1 MAEQPDQNQQ
11 IVIKKVKKCH
21 GGHHGGAWKIA
32 FADFVTAMMA
42 FFLLMWLLG
51 SMGEEDLR
59 GISEYFANPTK
70 VSLEGGSSAGMSESL
85 IDGGGD
91 DLTRQEGQ
99 VDAGDTAT
107 SEKSDSREEDKTAD
121 PAEMTDEELREQI
134 ERLEAEQIE
143 ELKERLES
151 LIEVDPALKAYK
163 DQIKLDITRDGLR
176 IQIID
181 KENRPMFELGSDDL
195 QGYADEILHSLA
207 PVLNDMPNRLSI
219 EGHTDARPFG
229 RAGRSNWE
237 LSADRA
243 NSARRSLAE
252 YGYQEGK
259 FLQVIGM
266 ADALPFVSEDPLD
279 PQNRRISMTVMKESA
294 TRRIIEPSSEG
305 GLSVDDLL
313 ETPPGSEVSAPAEN
327 AGSETDSGISDDVQ
341 DGPDGTEQAR

>member
-11 IVIKKVKKCH
+11 IVIKKVKKGH

-32 FADFVTAMMA
+32 YADFVTAMMA

-51 SMGEEDLR
+51 SMGEEELK

-70 VSLEGGSSAGMSESL
+70 VTLEGGSNAGMSESL

-99 VDAGDTAT
+99 VNAGEKPTPEKRDTQ
-107 SEKSDSREEDKTAD
+107 SEEKTAD
-121 PAEMTDEELREQI
+121 PADMTEEQI
-134 ERLEAEQIE
+134 QERIEAMEREQIE

-207 PVLNDMPNRLSI
+207 PVLNEMPNRLSI

-229 RAGRSNWE
+229 REGRSNWE

-252 YGYQEGK
+252 YGYQEDK

-266 ADALPFVSEDPLD
+266 ADALPFIDDDPLD

-294 TRRIIEPSSEG
+294 TRRILEPSRDG
-305 GLSVDDLL
+305 AMSVDDLL
-313 ETPPGSEVSAPAEN
+313 GVQGESESPAPDTEGATPSPPTET
-327 AGSETDSGISDDVQ
+327 
-341 DGPDGTEQAR
+341 QATP

>member
-11 IVIKKVKKCH
+11 IVIKKVKKGH

-32 FADFVTAMMA
+32 YADFVTAMMA

-51 SMGEEDLR
+51 SMGEEDLK

-70 VSLEGGSSAGMSESL
+70 VTLEGGSSAGMSESL

-99 VDAGDTAT
+99 VQAGDKPTP
-107 SEKSDSREEDKTAD
+107 EKRDTRSEDKTAD
-121 PAEMTDEELREQI
+121 PSEMTQEQIQEQI
-134 ERLEAEQIE
+134 EALERKQIE

-219 EGHTDARPFG
+219 EGHTDARPFD
-229 RAGRSNWE
+229 RQGRSNWE
-237 LSADRA
+237 LSAERA
-243 NSARRSLAE
+243 NSARRTLAE
-252 YGYQEGK
+252 YGYQQDK

-266 ADALPFVSEDPLD
+266 ADALPFVAEDPLD

-294 TRRIIEPSSEG
+294 TRRILEPSRG
-305 GLSVDDLL
+305 GGMNVEDLL
-313 ETPPGSEVSAPAEN
+313 GGPVGPASVAGEGAAANDNTEAGAPTDTET
-327 AGSETDSGISDDVQ
+327 
-341 DGPDGTEQAR
+341 GP

>member
-11 IVIKKVKKCH
+11 IVIKKVKKGH

-32 FADFVTAMMA
+32 YADFVTAMMA

-51 SMGEEDLR
+51 SMGEEDLK

-99 VDAGDTAT
+99 VHAGEKPTQEKRDTQDMT
-107 SEKSDSREEDKTAD
+107 EE
-121 PAEMTDEELREQI
+121 EIRQMVEELEREQI
-134 ERLEAEQIE
+134 EA
-143 ELKERLES
+143 LKERVES
-151 LIEVDPALKAYK
+151 LIEVDPALRAYK

-195 QGYADEILHSLA
+195 QDYADEILHSLA

-219 EGHTDARPFG
+219 VGHTDARPFG
-229 RAGRSNWE
+229 RPGRSNWE
-237 LSADRA
+237 LSAERA
-243 NSARRSLAE
+243 NSARRTLAQ
-252 YGYQEGK
+252 YGYRDEK
-259 FLQVIGM
+259 VLRVIGM
-266 ADALPFVSEDPLD
+266 AAALPFVDDDPLD

-294 TRRIIEPSSEG
+294 SRRILKPTTSQG
-305 GLSVDDLL
+305 MDARQLL
-313 ETPPGSEVSAPAEN
+313 DTDGAVGEEADATPPDVTEPEEAAAEESAGEP
-327 AGSETDSGISDDVQ
+327 TQ
-341 DGPDGTEQAR
+341 

>member
-11 IVIKKVKKCH
+11 IVIKKVKKGH

-32 FADFVTAMMA
+32 YADFVTAMMA

-51 SMGEEDLR
+51 SMGEEDLK

-70 VSLEGGSSAGMSESL
+70 VTLEGGSNAGMSESL

-99 VDAGDTAT
+99 VQAGDKPTP
-107 SEKSDSREEDKTAD
+107 EKRDTRSEDKTAD
-121 PAEMTDEELREQI
+121 PSEMTQEQIQEQI
-134 ERLEAEQIE
+134 EALEREQIE

-195 QGYADEILHSLA
+195 QGYAVEILHSLA

-229 RAGRSNWE
+229 REGRSNWE
-237 LSADRA
+237 LSAERA
-243 NSARRSLAE
+243 NSARRTLAD
-252 YGYQEGK
+252 YGYQQDK

-266 ADALPFVSEDPLD
+266 ADALPFVAEDPLD

-294 TRRIIEPSSEG
+294 TRRILEPSRG
-305 GLSVDDLL
+305 GGMNVEDLL
-313 ETPPGSEVSAPAEN
+313 EGPTGVTDQGAGVTDNPETGTPTDT
-327 AGSETDSGISDDVQ
+327 ETS
-341 DGPDGTEQAR
+341 P

>member
-11 IVIKKVKKCH
+11 IVIKKVKKGH
-21 GGHHGGAWKIA
+21 VAHHGGAWKIA
-32 FADFVTAMMA
+32 YADFVTAMMA

-51 SMGEEDLR
+51 SMGEEELK
-59 GISEYFANPTK
+59 GIAEYFANPAK
-70 VSLEGGSSAGMSESL
+70 VTLEGGSSAGMSESL

-99 VDAGDTAT
+99 VHAGEKPTPEKRDTQ
-107 SEKSDSREEDKTAD
+107 SEEKTAD
-121 PAEMTDEELREQI
+121 PAEMSEERIRERI
-134 ERLEAEQIE
+134 EAMEREQIE

-195 QGYADEILHSLA
+195 QGYAVDILRSLA
-207 PVLNDMPNRLSI
+207 PVLNEMPNRLSI
-219 EGHTDARPFG
+219 VGHTDARPFG
-229 RAGRSNWE
+229 REGRSNWE

-243 NSARRSLAE
+243 NSARRTLAE
-252 YGYQEGK
+252 FGYQKDK

-266 ADALPFVSEDPLD
+266 ADALPFVDDDPFD

-294 TRRIIEPSSEG
+294 TRRILEPAQDG
-305 GLSVDDLL
+305 AMSVDDLL
-313 ETPPGSEVSAPAEN
+313 GAQGGSESSPADAEESPS
-327 AGSETDSGISDDVQ
+327 SEPTDNTRAT
-341 DGPDGTEQAR
+341 P

>member
-11 IVIKKVKKCH
+11 IVIKKVKKGH

-51 SMGEEDLR
+51 SMGEEDLK

-70 VSLEGGSSAGMSESL
+70 VTLEGGDSAGMSESL

-91 DLTRQEGQ
+91 DLTREQGQ
-99 VDAGDTAT
+99 VNAGDRPTPEKRDT
-107 SEKSDSREEDKTAD
+107 QSEEKTAD
-121 PAEMTDEELREQI
+121 PTEMSEEQMLEQIEKMEREQI
-134 ERLEAEQIE
+134 ED
-143 ELKERLES
+143 LKERLES

-181 KENRPMFELGSDDL
+181 KENRPMFELGSDEM
-195 QGYADEILHSLA
+195 QEYADEILHSLA
-207 PVLNDMPNRLSI
+207 PVLNEMPNRLSI

-229 RAGRSNWE
+229 REGRSNWE
-237 LSADRA
+237 LSAERA
-243 NSARRSLAE
+243 NSARRTLAD
-252 YGYQEGK
+252 YGYEDTK

-266 ADALPFVSEDPLD
+266 ADALPFVDEDPLD

-294 TRRIIEPSSEG
+294 TRRILKPTREG
-305 GLSVDDLL
+305 GMSVEDLL
-313 ETPPGSEVSAPAEN
+313 ENTPGSESTLPETTESSEPELEGDGEVQAP
-327 AGSETDSGISDDVQ
+327 
-341 DGPDGTEQAR
+341 

>member
-11 IVIKKVKKCH
+11 IVIKKIKKGH

-32 FADFVTAMMA
+32 YADFVTAMMA

-51 SMGEEDLR
+51 SMGEEELK

-70 VSLEGGSSAGMSESL
+70 VTLEGGSSAGMSESL

-91 DLTRQEGQ
+91 DLTRREGQ
-99 VDAGDTAT
+99 VQAGDKPTP
-107 SEKSDSREEDKTAD
+107 EKRDTQSEDKTAD
-121 PAEMTDEELREQI
+121 PSKMTEEQIQEQI
-134 ERLEAEQIE
+134 EALEREQIE

-195 QGYADEILHSLA
+195 QGYANEILQSLA
-207 PVLNDMPNRLSI
+207 PVLNEMPNRLSI
-219 EGHTDARPFG
+219 EGHTDARPFD
-229 RAGRSNWE
+229 REERSNWE
-237 LSADRA
+237 LSAERA

-252 YGYQEGK
+252 YGYHPDK

-266 ADALPFVSEDPLD
+266 ADALPFVDGDPLD

-294 TRRIIEPSSEG
+294 TRRILEPSREG
-305 GLSVDDLL
+305 GMNVEDLL
-313 ETPPGSEVSAPAEN
+313 
-327 AGSETDSGISDDVQ
+327 
-341 DGPDGTEQAR
+341 DGPMGASGQGAGGIDTPEAGTPTDPDTSP

>member
-11 IVIKKVKKCH
+11 IVIKKVKKGH

-51 SMGEEDLR
+51 SMGEEDLK

-70 VSLEGGSSAGMSESL
+70 VSLEGGKSSGMSESL

-91 DLTRQEGQ
+91 DLTREEGQ
-99 VDAGDTAT
+99 VHAGDEAT
-107 SEKSDSREEDKTAD
+107 PEKRDTLSEEKTAD
-121 PAEMTDEELREQI
+121 PTEMTEEQIQEQI
-134 ERLEAEQIE
+134 ERMEAEQIE
-143 ELKERLES
+143 DLKERLES

-181 KENRPMFELGSDDL
+181 KENRPMFELGSDDMHE
-195 QGYADEILHSLA
+195 YADEILHSLA
-207 PVLNDMPNRLSI
+207 PVLNEMPNRLSI

-229 RAGRSNWE
+229 RPGRSNWE
-237 LSADRA
+237 LSAERA
-243 NSARRSLAE
+243 NSARRSLAD
-252 YGYQEGK
+252 YGYQEDK

-266 ADALPFVSEDPLD
+266 ADALPFVAEDPLD

-294 TRRIIEPSSEG
+294 TRRILEPSGDEG
-305 GLSVDDLL
+305 MRVDDLL
-313 ETPPGSEVSAPAEN
+313 ETPPGTEAAEPE
-327 AGSETDSGISDDVQ
+327 ATPEAESRTSDD
-341 DGPDGTEQAR
+341 AREESEGADETR

>member
-11 IVIKKVKKCH
+11 IVIKKVKKRH

-32 FADFVTAMMA
+32 YADFVTAMMA

-51 SMGEEDLR
+51 SMGEEELK
-59 GISEYFANPTK
+59 GISEYFSNPTK
-70 VSLEGGSSAGMSESL
+70 VTLEGGNSAGMSESL

-99 VDAGDTAT
+99 VQAGDKPTP
-107 SEKSDSREEDKTAD
+107 EKRDTRSEDKTAD
-121 PAEMTDEELREQI
+121 PSEMTQEEIQEQI
-134 ERLEAEQIE
+134 EALEREQIE

-229 RAGRSNWE
+229 REERSNWE
-237 LSADRA
+237 LSAERA

-252 YGYQEGK
+252 YGYQQDK

-266 ADALPFVSEDPLD
+266 ADALPFVAEDPLD
-279 PQNRRISMTVMKESA
+279 PQNRRISMTVMRESA
-294 TRRIIEPSSEG
+294 TRRILEPSREG
-305 GLSVDDLL
+305 GVNVEDLL
-313 ETPPGSEVSAPAEN
+313 DRPMGAAGQGTGVSDTPDAASPTDAETSP
-327 AGSETDSGISDDVQ
+327 
-341 DGPDGTEQAR
+341 

>member
-1 MAEQPDQNQQ
+1 VAEQPDQNQQ
-11 IVIKKVKKCH
+11 IVIKKVKKGH

-32 FADFVTAMMA
+32 YADFVTAMMA

-51 SMGEEDLR
+51 SMGEEDLK
-59 GISEYFANPTK
+59 GISDYFANPTK
-70 VSLEGGSSAGMSESL
+70 VSLEGGNSAGMSESL

-99 VDAGDTAT
+99 VHAGDKPTP
-107 SEKSDSREEDKTAD
+107 EKRDTQAEDKTAD
-121 PAEMTDEELREQI
+121 PSEMTQEQIQEQI
-134 ERLEAEQIE
+134 EALEREQIE

-207 PVLNDMPNRLSI
+207 PVLNGMPNRLSI
-219 EGHTDARPFG
+219 EGHTDARPFD
-229 RAGRSNWE
+229 REQRSNWE
-237 LSADRA
+237 LSAERA

-252 YGYQEGK
+252 YGYQQGK

-266 ADALPFVSEDPLD
+266 ADALPFVEEDPLD

-294 TRRIIEPSSEG
+294 TRRILEPSRG
-305 GLSVDDLL
+305 GGVSVEDLL
-313 ETPPGSEVSAPAEN
+313 
-327 AGSETDSGISDDVQ
+327 
-341 DGPDGTEQAR
+341 DGPVGAAGPGGEASGNTDNGAPPITETSP